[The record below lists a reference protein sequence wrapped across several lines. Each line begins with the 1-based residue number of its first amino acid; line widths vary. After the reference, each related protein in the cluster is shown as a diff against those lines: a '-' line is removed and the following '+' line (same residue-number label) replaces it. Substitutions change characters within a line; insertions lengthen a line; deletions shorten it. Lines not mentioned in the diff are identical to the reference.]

1 MRVTRISSAVSS
13 KNHPEITDPQ
23 SQSSTSHQ
31 LRHITRT
38 GLCITLDL
46 FESGEAPGCGVCVR
60 HAWRPMNTEWLS
72 SKYIILK

>member
-23 SQSSTSHQ
+23 SQRRASHQ

-46 FESGEAPGCGVCVR
+46 LNQAKRLIAVFVQGTSGVR
-60 HAWRPMNTEWLS
+60 
-72 SKYIILK
+72 